1 MSVSMAAK
9 LCSLTVYRHL
19 LKKPVLGSLCRLLE
33 AVHSVP
39 QDTLRI
45 ADAYGAFCAELHKT
59 PYPHSLPRAI
69 AADILNDDNPF
80 SSACSAER
88 EPDPL
93 LFAAAR
99 RDLSILCEASFF
111 DLEQLLTLWHDGE
124 QLVAPNAWSTERP
137 FPPLDND
144 DWSLCVEDIAAYH
157 AKYGCGRFAQH
168 RAFLWRAGRMIPVEH
183 PDPIRLSDLKSYEHQ
198 RRIAI
203 DNTLAFINGFE
214 ANNMLL
220 YGDRGTGKSSTVKAL
235 LNEYA
240 DAGLRMIEVPK
251 EYLRELPD
259 LTEQIAG
266 LPMKFILFIDDLSF
280 NANDDNFA
288 ALKAVLEGGLAS
300 RPSNVLIYATSNR
313 RHLLK
318 ESFSDRDGD
327 DVHRGDTLQESVSLS
342 DRFGLSLTFLLPDKQ
357 HFLEIVGQM
366 ADDSGLKVDKDRL
379 LSAAERWAIERGG
392 RSPRYARQ
400 FMIDVQARLARGETI

>member
-1 MSVSMAAK
+1 MPSMLLAK
-9 LCSLTVYRHL
+9 LYSLTVYRRL
-19 LKKPVLGSLCRLLE
+19 LDKPVLHALCDLLAATE
-33 AVHSVP
+33 KDP
-39 QDTLRI
+39 I
-45 ADAYGAFCAELHKT
+45 AFCDRYGKLCAILHET
-59 PYPHSLPRAI
+59 PAPHSLAQAI
-69 AADILNDDNPF
+69 AADILTDDNPF
-80 SSACSAER
+80 SSACSADR
-88 EPDPL
+88 RPSAA
-93 LFAAAR
+93 LFSAAK
-99 RDLSILCEASFF
+99 RDLSVLYEASVC
-111 DLEQLLTLWHDGE
+111 TLKAI
-124 QLVAPNAWSTERP
+124 VTPNFANALPHLPEWNIDRP
-137 FPPLDND
+137 AAPLDGD
-144 DWSLCVEDIAAYH
+144 DWSLQVEDIAEYH
-157 AKYGCGRFAQH
+157 ARFGCGRFAQH
-168 RAFLWRAGRMIPVEH
+168 RAFLWRAGRLIPVEH
-183 PDPIRLSDLKSYEHQ
+183 PDPIRLHNLKSYEYQ
-198 RRIAI
+198 RQIAI
-203 DNTLAFINGFE
+203 DNTLAFLNGFE
-214 ANNMLL
+214 ANNILF

-300 RPSNVLIYATSNR
+300 RPANVLIYATSNR

-318 ESFSDRDGD
+318 ETFSDRDGD
-327 DVHRGDTLQESVSLS
+327 EVHRGDTVQESVSLS

-357 HFLEIVGQM
+357 HFLEIIGQM
-366 ADDSGLKVDKDRL
+366 ADDADLKVDRDRL
-379 LSAAERWAIERGG
+379 LAAAERWALERGG

>member
-1 MSVSMAAK
+1 MPVVLHAR
-9 LCSLTVYRHL
+9 LQSLTVYRQL
-19 LKKPVLGSLCRLLE
+19 LEKPVLKTLCRLLE
-33 AVHSVP
+33 DLASAP
-39 QDTLRI
+39 QDPICI
-45 ADAYGAFCAELHKT
+45 ASSYGAFSAALHAT

-69 AADILNDDNPF
+69 AAEILNDDNPF

-111 DLEQLLTLWHDGE
+111 DLSKLLAVWPDAEAL
-124 QLVAPNAWSTERP
+124 LAPHPWNTERS
-137 FPPLDND
+137 FAPLDND
-144 DWSLCVEDIAAYH
+144 DWALCVEDIAAYH

-366 ADDSGLKVDKDRL
+366 ADDCGLKVDKDRL
-379 LSAAERWAIERGG
+379 LAAAERWAIERGG

-400 FMIDVQARLARGETI
+400 FMIDVQARLSRGESL

>member
-1 MSVSMAAK
+1 MTKQLEAN
-9 LCSLTVYRHL
+9 LLSLTVYRNL
-19 LKKPVLGSLCRLLE
+19 LDKPVLSTMLDLLH
-33 AVHSVP
+33 AANSH
-39 QDTLRI
+39 DIMATHR
-45 ADAYGAFCAELHKT
+45 AYGAFCAALHAAES
-59 PYPHSLPRAI
+59 PHSPAQAI
-69 AADILNDDNPF
+69 ATDILVDDNPF

-88 EPDPL
+88 RPDAV
-93 LFAAAR
+93 LFAAAK
-99 RDLSILCEASFF
+99 RDLSILGQAAAFQVN
-111 DLEQLLTLWHDGE
+111 QLYPLFEDDIVRSL
-124 QLVAPNAWSTERP
+124 PAWNDERP
-137 FPPLDND
+137 SSPLDRD
-144 DWSLCVEDIAAYH
+144 DWGTCVEDIAAYH
-157 AKYGCGRFAQH
+157 SRFGCGRFAQH
-168 RAFLWRAGRMIPVEH
+168 RAFLWRAGRLIPVEH
-183 PDPIRLSDLKSYEHQ
+183 PDPIRLHNLKSYEYQ
-198 RRIAI
+198 RQIAI

-240 DAGLRMIEVPK
+240 DMGLRMIEVPK

-259 LTEQIAG
+259 LTEQIAE

-288 ALKAVLEGGLAS
+288 ALKAVLEGGLSS

-318 ESFSDRDGD
+318 ETFSDRDGD
-327 DVHRGDTLQESVSLS
+327 EVHRGDTVQESVSLS
-342 DRFGLSLTFLLPDKQ
+342 DRFGISLTFLLPDKQ

-366 ADDSGLKVDKDRL
+366 ADDNGIVVDRDRL
-379 LSAAERWAIERGG
+379 LAAAERWAIQRGG

-400 FMIDVQARLARGETI
+400 FMIDVQAKLARGETI

>member
-1 MSVSMAAK
+1 MPSMLLAK
-9 LCSLTVYRHL
+9 LNSMTVYRHL
-19 LKKPVLGSLCRLLE
+19 LEKPVLQAFCRLLYTLHRNADGV
-33 AVHSVP
+33 AVCGE
-39 QDTLRI
+39 
-45 ADAYGAFCAELHKT
+45 YGNLCALLNAS
-59 PYPHSLPRAI
+59 PPPHSFPAAL
-69 AADILNDDNPF
+69 AADILTDDNPF
-80 SSACSAER
+80 SSACSADR
-88 EPDPL
+88 KPSAS
-93 LFAAAR
+93 LFAAAK
-99 RDLSILCEASFF
+99 RDLSILYEASLQNIDTLLNACSIENLP
-111 DLEQLLTLWHDGE
+111 DLPLWNND
-124 QLVAPNAWSTERP
+124 RP
-137 FPPLDND
+137 SAPLDGD
-144 DWSLCVEDIAAYH
+144 DWGLRVEDIAAYH
-157 AKYGCGRFAQH
+157 AQFGCGRFAQH

-183 PDPIRLSDLKSYEHQ
+183 PDPIRLSDLKSYEYQ

-203 DNTLAFINGFE
+203 DNTLAFLNGFE

-300 RPSNVLIYATSNR
+300 RPANVLIYATSNR

-318 ESFSDRDGD
+318 ETFSDREGD
-327 DVHRGDTLQESVSLS
+327 EVHRGDTVQESVSLS
-342 DRFGLSLTFLLPDKQ
+342 DRFGISLTFLLPDKQ
-357 HFLEIVGQM
+357 HFLEIIGQM
-366 ADDSGLKVDKDRL
+366 ADDLGLNVDRDRL
-379 LSAAERWAIERGG
+379 LHAAERWALERGG

-400 FMIDVQARLARGETI
+400 FMIDVQARLGRGESI

>member
-1 MSVSMAAK
+1 MPQT
-9 LCSLTVYRHL
+9 LLYQLHSLTVYRGL
-19 LKKPVLGSLCRLLE
+19 LQKPVLKAFTELLA
-33 AVHSVP
+33 AVAKRDEISICH
-39 QDTLRI
+39 
-45 ADAYGAFCAELHKT
+45 AYGELCALLHAT
-59 PYPHSLPRAI
+59 PAPHSLACAI
-69 AADILNDDNPF
+69 AADILTDDNPF
-80 SSACSAER
+80 SSACSADKR
-88 EPDPL
+88 PSAA
-93 LFAAAR
+93 LFAAAK
-99 RDLSILCEASFF
+99 RDLAILCEASCFSTDNMIAACHALSLPVLPAW
-111 DLEQLLTLWHDGE
+111 DL
-124 QLVAPNAWSTERP
+124 SRP
-137 FPPLDND
+137 EAPLDGD
-144 DWSLCVEDIAAYH
+144 DWGLQVEDIAAYH
-157 AKYGCGRFAQH
+157 SQFGCGRFAQH
-168 RAFLWRAGRMIPVEH
+168 RAFLWRAGRLIPVEH
-183 PDPIRLSDLKSYEHQ
+183 PDPIRLQDLKSYEYQ

-203 DNTLAFINGFE
+203 DNTLAFLNGFA

-300 RPSNVLIYATSNR
+300 RPANVLIYATSNR

-318 ESFSDRDGD
+318 ETFSDRDGD
-327 DVHRGDTLQESVSLS
+327 EVHRGDTVQESVSLS
-342 DRFGLSLTFLLPDKQ
+342 DRFGISLTFLLPDKQ
-357 HFLEIVGQM
+357 HFLDIVGQM
-366 ADDSGLKVDKDRL
+366 ADDLQLNVDRDRL
-379 LSAAERWAIERGG
+379 LAAAERWAIERGG

-400 FMIDVQARLARGETI
+400 FMIDLQARLARGETV